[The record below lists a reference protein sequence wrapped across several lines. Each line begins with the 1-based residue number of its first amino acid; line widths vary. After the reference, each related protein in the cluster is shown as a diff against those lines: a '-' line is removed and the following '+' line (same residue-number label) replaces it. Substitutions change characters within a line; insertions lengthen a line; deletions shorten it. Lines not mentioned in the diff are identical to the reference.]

1 MVFLVIC
8 HFIIGQ
14 LGNISGIVYLP
25 IAYDMLPVSGH
36 VSTMLDFFLK
46 YLLFCWTSHRYTC
59 NRVPSTFISDMCL
72 AQTC

>member
-36 VSTMLDFFLK
+36 VSTMLDFF
-46 YLLFCWTSHRYTC
+46 F
-59 NRVPSTFISDMCL
+59 
-72 AQTC
+72 